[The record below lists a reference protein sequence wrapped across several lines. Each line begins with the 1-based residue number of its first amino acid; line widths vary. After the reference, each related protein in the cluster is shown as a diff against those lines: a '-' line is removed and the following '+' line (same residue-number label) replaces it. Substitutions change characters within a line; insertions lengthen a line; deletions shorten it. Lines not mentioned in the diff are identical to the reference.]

1 MTFERT
7 WADSQYSSRRRDRVA
22 ASSLKRSAR
31 ISRAPAK
38 AAATSGTDFS
48 RLTNAAAT
56 ASGSIVACSLKSRS
70 ASGSKPAS
78 LAMVARVRRF
88 GRNGAYK
95 SSRAERVSAP
105 STATFRT
112 SLSNCRSESDLRMA
126 SRRCSNSVSWANR
139 SRMDVIATSSRL
151 PVTSF
156 RYRAMKGTVAL
167 SPNKRAVAET
177 LVAGRFN
184 SAAMR
189 AMNRSSMTST
199 GGAV

>member
-1 MTFERT
+1 M
-7 WADSQYSSRRRDRVA
+7 A

-38 AAATSGTDFS
+38 AAATSGTNFS
-48 RLTNAAAT
+48 ALTNATAT
-56 ASGSIVACSLKSRS
+56 ASGSTVACSLKSCS
-70 ASGSKPAS
+70 ANGSKPAS
-78 LAMVARVRRF
+78 LAIVARVRRF

-105 STATFRT
+105 STAAFRT
-112 SLSNCRSESDLRMA
+112 SLSNCRSANDFKIA

-139 SRMDVIATSSRL
+139 SRMDVMATSSRL

-156 RYRAMKGTVAL
+156 RYRAIKGTVAL
-167 SPNKRAVAET
+167 SPSRRAVAET

-189 AMNRSSMTST
+189 VMN
-199 GGAV
+199 